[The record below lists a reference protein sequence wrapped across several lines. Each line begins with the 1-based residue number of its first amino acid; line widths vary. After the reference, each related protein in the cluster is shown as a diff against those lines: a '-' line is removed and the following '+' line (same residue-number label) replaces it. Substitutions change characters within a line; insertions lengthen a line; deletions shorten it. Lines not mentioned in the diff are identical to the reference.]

1 MRISNKYVFFWRGWL
16 SNFWHAPFELD
27 GLTFQNTEQYFMW
40 KKAITFNDQDIA
52 DKILATNSPKE
63 ARRLGQLV
71 HGYSDATWGPIRRQ
85 VMYDCN
91 FAKYTQNPDLAKELC
106 KPEWRDKHFV
116 EASPYDRIWA
126 IGIPEEDDRC
136 LDPANWLGTN
146 YLGQCLDSVRE
157 QILNNEKSNN

>member
-91 FAKYTQNPDLAKELC
+91 LAKYTQNPDLAK
-106 KPEWRDKHFV
+106 
-116 EASPYDRIWA
+116 
-126 IGIPEEDDRC
+126 
-136 LDPANWLGTN
+136 
-146 YLGQCLDSVRE
+146 
-157 QILNNEKSNN
+157 